1 MGPNP
6 MTLLGPEIKSGD
18 QAPGFSA
25 LGQDMAAVS
34 LGDSQGKVRIV
45 ASVPSLGHWRVRRGD
60 PAFEPTGIATP
71 R

>member
-1 MGPNP
+1 
-6 MTLLGPEIKSGD
+6 MTLLGPEIKAGD

-45 ASVPSLGHWRVRRGD
+45 ASVPSLDTGVCARR